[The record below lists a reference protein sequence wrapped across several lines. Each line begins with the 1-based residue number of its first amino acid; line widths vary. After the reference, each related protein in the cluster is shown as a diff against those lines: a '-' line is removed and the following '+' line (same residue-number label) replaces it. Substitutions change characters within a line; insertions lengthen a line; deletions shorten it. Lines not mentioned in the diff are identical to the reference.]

1 MKRKTNLFYIGQTQD
16 NNFLSLSNYSESL
29 TGNLLSTDNK
39 IFPTSFICLYIPK
52 LNEIISEDEYR
63 KSYPN
68 GESWDSLSELKK
80 KKISFEYNKN
90 LFIKHYMVAY
100 YENKMATLRDWCIA
114 NNINQERR
122 LLPLNYLLE
131 CISDY
136 CLTSHNDDLNN
147 YLVYYGE
154 VTEQDYNGTYTDT
167 ICVVDPTNIIKPSI
181 EGNNNNSKQALLPD
195 ESTDYLHGWSA
206 KVPQYDKDYD
216 FNKDGRI
223 TISLYKNDDN
233 IILSNALK
241 DWINVQDKYQFVNN
255 DLSDDLNEYVR
266 LCNKDKV
273 QVNETM
279 LKKIIDLAK
288 YTEEYHG
295 PEAYREVNPK
305 YDGTTETAINNIK
318 VPYYDITSYYKLLK
332 LSKIEDMQSLK
343 FNIVIPLYDI
353 VDCNY
358 ISDDKKINEAET
370 EISLKYDET
379 SSESMV
385 QHIPLGIW
393 FSGANPVE
401 LEMDPESKCGT
412 TWSLSIANQFK
423 PFPVSDKMPSEITND
438 SKKDAF
444 MTFARL
450 LTMQTELVTKISDI
464 MGDIKNIS
472 NRLTNVESAIGSV
485 LTTYNL
491 DTFRGEMNSF
501 KEETNAKIEEL
512 SQRIKDLDLKWVNRE
527 G

>member
-52 LNEIISEDEYR
+52 LNEMINEDIY
-63 KSYPN
+63 N
-68 GESWDSLSELKK
+68 ESFLHDKEWNTLTDLEKK
-80 KKISFEYNKN
+80 KKSFEYNKDK
-90 LFIKHYMVAY
+90 FIKEYIVPY
-100 YENKMATLRDWCIA
+100 YENKMATLRDWCIS
-114 NNINQERR
+114 NNVNQERK
-122 LLPLNYLLE
+122 LLPLNYLLD
-131 CISDY
+131 CIKKYINKD
-136 CLTSHNDDLNN
+136 N
-147 YLVYYGE
+147 YDIGLEYYGE

-167 ICVVDPTNIIKPSI
+167 ICVVDPTNIVKPNIIVNENYIKKEVS
-181 EGNNNNSKQALLPD
+181 LPN
-195 ESTDYLHGWSA
+195 ESEKYLHGWYEN
-206 KVPQYDKDYD
+206 VVQYDPDYD

-223 TISLYKNDDN
+223 TISLYKSEDN
-233 IILSNALK
+233 AILAK
-241 DWINVQDKYQFVNN
+241 AAQDWIDARNKYQFVNN
-255 DLSDDLNEYVR
+255 DMSDDLNEYVR

-273 QVNETM
+273 QVDENM
-279 LKKIIDLAK
+279 LRKIISLASC
-288 YTEEYHG
+288 TEEYHG
-295 PEAYREVNPK
+295 PKSYENVAPI
-305 YDGTTETAINNIK
+305 YDGTEESLINDFF
-318 VPYYDITSYYKLLK
+318 VPYYTIDSE
-332 LSKIEDMQSLK
+332 IESIQLTK
-343 FNIVIPLYDI
+343 ENNKEQLTFNVVIPLYDI

-358 ISDDKKINEAET
+358 VSDDKKIDET
-370 EISLKYDET
+370 LTSISLEYDET
-379 SSESMV
+379 SSKTMI
-385 QHIPLGIW
+385 QHVPLGIW
-393 FSGANPVE
+393 FSGTNPVE

-450 LTMQTELVTKISDI
+450 LTMQTELVTKMSDM

-472 NRLTNVESAIGSV
+472 NRLTDVESAIGSV
-485 LTTYNL
+485 LTSYNL

-501 KEETNAKIEEL
+501 KEETNSKIEEL